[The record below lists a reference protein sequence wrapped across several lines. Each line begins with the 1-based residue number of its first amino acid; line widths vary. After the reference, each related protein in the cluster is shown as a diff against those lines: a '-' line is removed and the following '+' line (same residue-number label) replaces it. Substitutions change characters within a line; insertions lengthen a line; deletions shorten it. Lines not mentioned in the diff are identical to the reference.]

1 MFVEMP
7 VSVFGVTVIQL
18 LGSFCEYEMTKVAL
32 KKQVCVALMQLFL
45 HERVVSGVNV
55 LYHSTVF
62 YPQTHNNETLM
73 MLDEMEVVIKWNR

>member
-1 MFVEMP
+1 
-7 VSVFGVTVIQL
+7 
-18 LGSFCEYEMTKVAL
+18 MTKVAL
-32 KKQVCVALMQLFL
+32 KKQVCVALRQLFL
-45 HERVVSGVNV
+45 HERVVSSLNV